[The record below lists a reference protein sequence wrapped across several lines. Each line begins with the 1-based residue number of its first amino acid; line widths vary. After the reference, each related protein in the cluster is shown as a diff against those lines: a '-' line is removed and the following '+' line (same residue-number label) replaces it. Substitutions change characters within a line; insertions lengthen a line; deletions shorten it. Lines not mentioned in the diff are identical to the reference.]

1 MEKRHLSI
9 KHIILPVMA
18 VALIVIGC
26 VLFWHMNTEK
36 NTKDNEQV
44 EILNNEI
51 DVQGAATSDAA
62 GSTGDILSAEELEVL
77 FQNVY
82 DKIHPI
88 YTVRGY
94 TTDAELLEEELGRL
108 PIYAEGMYGSKK
120 KLPADYEEQYKTW
133 RPADAGDWAI
143 PMTED
148 QLNSLFEMTYDEVN
162 PILINRGW
170 TNEEEIITGEIK
182 DIPYY
187 LRDNFPNKVLPDDY
201 ADQYRA
207 WRLEAHPTQASTPS
221 NNSSPASQS
230 KPSGQSTSGFNPV
243 IVDDGTEGVSFDDPG
258 MWKDPQDFSDPSIN
272 YDGYDEEYIRQ
283 LLAESDIA
291 WLCIHPMSAWNAA
304 QRMGM
309 TIEEYIAWEEEQ
321 PHGFLYG

>member
-94 TTDAELLEEELGRL
+94 TTDAELLEEEIRQL

-120 KLPADYEEQYKTW
+120 KLPAD
-133 RPADAGDWAI
+133 
-143 PMTED
+143 
-148 QLNSLFEMTYDEVN
+148 
-162 PILINRGW
+162 
-170 TNEEEIITGEIK
+170 
-182 DIPYY
+182 
-187 LRDNFPNKVLPDDY
+187 
-201 ADQYRA
+201 
-207 WRLEAHPTQASTPS
+207 
-221 NNSSPASQS
+221 
-230 KPSGQSTSGFNPV
+230 
-243 IVDDGTEGVSFDDPG
+243 
-258 MWKDPQDFSDPSIN
+258 
-272 YDGYDEEYIRQ
+272 
-283 LLAESDIA
+283 
-291 WLCIHPMSAWNAA
+291 
-304 QRMGM
+304 
-309 TIEEYIAWEEEQ
+309 
-321 PHGFLYG
+321 

>member
-9 KHIILPVMA
+9 KHITLPVIA
-18 VALIVIGC
+18 VALIVTGC

-62 GSTGDILSAEELEVL
+62 GSTGNILSDEELEAL

-120 KLPADYEEQYKTW
+120 KLPADYEEQYKAW
-133 RPADAGDWAI
+133 RPADAGEWAI

-148 QLNSLFEMTYDEVN
+148 QLNSLFEMTYAEVN
-162 PILINRGW
+162 PILVKRQGW
-170 TNEEEIITGEIK
+170 TDEEEIITGEIK

-207 WRLEAHPTQASTPS
+207 WRLEAHPPQASTPS
-221 NNSSPASQS
+221 NNSSTAGQS

-243 IVDDGTEGVSFDDPG
+243 IIDDGSETTDGSEFNNPFDPQEGVTQEQIDH
-258 MWKDPQDFSDPSIN
+258 MWDFE
-272 YDGYDEEYIRQ
+272 G
-283 LLAESDIA
+283 
-291 WLCIHPMSAWNAA
+291 
-304 QRMGM
+304 
-309 TIEEYIAWEEEQ
+309 TIF
-321 PHGFLYG
+321 G